1 MENFPYFEQISGSST
16 KLQRNI
22 YSEGKEKS
30 ISVFYNIPLYSRGF
44 DSKSLC

>member
-1 MENFPYFEQISGSST
+1 MENFPYLKQISGSST

-30 ISVFYNIPLYSRGF
+30 ISVFYNILSSLSF
-44 DSKSLC
+44 SKLSAV